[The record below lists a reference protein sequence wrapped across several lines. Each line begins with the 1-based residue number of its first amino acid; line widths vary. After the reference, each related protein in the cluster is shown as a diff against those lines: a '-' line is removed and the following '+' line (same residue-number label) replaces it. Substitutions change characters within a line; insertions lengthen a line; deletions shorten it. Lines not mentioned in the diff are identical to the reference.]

1 LTLGALT
8 LRASTL
14 RIALDSNVIL
24 YALDIDDARRR
35 DRATGIMAALPLGS
49 VVLPAQVL
57 GEVLKV
63 LVGGKVRWD
72 RARARDTIGRLH
84 DLYEVRETTAT
95 AMMAAA
101 DLVAEH
107 QLQVWDAVILAV
119 AAEAGCGLLLSEDM
133 HHGFRWRGVTVVSPF
148 RDDVHPLLAEALG
161 GGA

>member
-1 LTLGALT
+1 MT
-8 LRASTL
+8 LRV
-14 RIALDSNVIL
+14 ALDSNVIL
-24 YALDIDDARRR
+24 YALDINDPLRR
-35 DRATGIMAALPLGS
+35 DRATGVMIALPLGA

-57 GEVLKV
+57 GEVLSV
-63 LVGGKVRWD
+63 LIGRKARWE
-72 RARARDTIGRLH
+72 RGRARDTIGRLRI
-84 DLYEVRETTAT
+84 LYDVRETTAA

-133 HHGFRWRGVTVVSPF
+133 NHGFQWGGVTVVNPF
-148 RDDVHPLLAEALG
+148 RDDTHPLLAEAMR